1 MSNRYELLLS
11 PIQVGNVL
19 LKNRM
24 VSTAGIPHM
33 LQGTEEYPTD
43 RLISHLSNRA
53 KNGAAAVYLNF
64 AMRTDEGP
72 GGPPMKPGEIAMS
85 FPPHDT
91 AVNIAKTSAHNYLC
105 QTIDAIRYYESIA
118 ITQPMGSFTR
128 NDMPGGPMKDG
139 TPQHGGGG
147 PIMPSDPMEQL
158 RQEQEQCRGRSV
170 DHITKKQIQEFIDS
184 TVANAKILKQFG
196 FEMFSFHNAYHNG
209 TMAEFWSTHT
219 NHRTDE
225 YGGSAKNRAR
235 LMIEVMDA
243 MKQTFGRDFPLEML
257 ISVDGL
263 GVNRGDTFELA
274 KLLEGK
280 VDILHVR
287 HGDKDPQHPIGFTSS
302 RAVPCPNLDAA
313 AALKESIMS
322 RGGTI
327 KVGVS
332 AGLQNPDFNEKILR
346 EHKADIICMSR
357 AWICDS
363 DYGKK
368 IYAGR
373 GEDVTPCIKC
383 MRCHDSTVYGHHF
396 QCAVNP
402 TAGLEASLNKLVQ
415 EPGVCK
421 RVAVIG
427 GGPAGMKAACVAAD
441 RGHQVTLFEA
451 EARLGGML
459 HYAGYFSFKY
469 PVKDYMN
476 WLIGQVN
483 KRPIDVKLGTKA
495 TPETVQGYDAVLV
508 AIGAA
513 PLILPV
519 PGVEQAKIA
528 IETLGHEEE
537 LGDSVV
543 LIGGGQVGCETA
555 LHYAKLGKKVTVMEM
570 QSELAP
576 DASTT
581 GRNELMTEIAAE
593 PNFIPLTGA
602 RCISLTATSVTYEKD
617 GKQETVTA
625 DSVVLSAGMKA
636 KTQEADS
643 FIGTALDFAEIGD
656 CVRARTVEY
665 ATKEAYYAA
674 VNL

>member
-1 MSNRYELLLS
+1 MYEIPKVLK
-11 PIQVGNVL
+11 PVRIGNVL
-19 LKNRM
+19 LKNRIVSAPTTMHSMSNGELYPSEDAISFFESRARAGVGM
-24 VSTAGIPHM
+24 VTVAGLKVGKDVADDGQNTAWDVNQPNHRNKLMELVERVHFYGAKISMELIGIFPEGYTVSDGCSIMGWATGHEITREAM
-33 LQGTEEYPTD
+33 ETFKEEW
-43 RLISHLSNRA
+43 A
-53 KNGAAAVYLNF
+53 QAAADLVDCGF
-64 AMRTDEGP
+64 
-72 GGPPMKPGEIAMS
+72 
-85 FPPHDT
+85 
-91 AVNIAKTSAHNYLC
+91 
-105 QTIDAIRYYESIA
+105 DAILIHS
-118 ITQPMGSFTR
+118 G
-128 NDMPGGPMKDG
+128 
-139 TPQHGGGG
+139 H
-147 PIMPSDPMEQL
+147 
-158 RQEQEQCRGRSV
+158 SV
-170 DHITKKQIQEFIDS
+170 PL
-184 TVANAKILKQFG
+184 AQFL
-196 FEMFSFHNAYHNG
+196 SPL
-209 TMAEFWSTHT
+209 T
-219 NHRTDE
+219 NKRTDE
-225 YGGSAKNRAR
+225 YGGSTENRCRYLIEILDAIRAR
-235 LMIEVMDA
+235 VGNKLLIEVRISGTEFEEGGID
-243 MKQTFGRDFPLEML
+243 LEEGIRIGEL
-257 ISVDGL
+257 IQDHL
-263 GVNRGDTFELA
+263 
-274 KLLEGK
+274 
-280 VDILHVR
+280 DIL
-287 HGDKDPQHPIGFTSS
+287 Q
-302 RAVPCPNLDAA
+302 
-313 AALKESIMS
+313 
-322 RGGTI
+322 
-327 KVGVS
+327 VS
-332 AGLQNPDFNEKILR
+332 AGMHNPKWMTWVHPCGFRPPMPNVCVAEAFKKTGKFHVPIVTLGAIDSLESAESIIADG
-346 EHKADIICMSR
+346 KADLVTMARSLIADPELIHKGM
-357 AWICDS
+357 A
-363 DYGKK
+363 GKT
-368 IYAGR
+368 A
-373 GEDVTPCIKC
+373 DVTPCIKC

-415 EPGVCK
+415 EPGERK
-421 RVAVIG
+421 KVAIIG

-451 EARLGGML
+451 TNRLGGML

-508 AIGAA
+508 AIGAE

-519 PGVEQAKIA
+519 PGVEQAKVA

-537 LGDSVV
+537 LGSSVI

-581 GRNELMTEIAAE
+581 GRNELLTEIAAE

-602 RCISLTATSVTYEKD
+602 KCVSLTATSVTYEKD
-617 GKQETVTA
+617 GKQETITA

>member
-1 MSNRYELLLS
+1 MYEIPKVLK
-11 PIQVGNVL
+11 PVRIGNVL
-19 LKNRM
+19 LKNRI
-24 VSTAGIPHM
+24 VSA
-33 LQGTEEYPTD
+33 PTTMH
-43 RLISHLSNRA
+43 SLSNGELYPSEDAISFFESRA
-53 KNGAAAVYLNF
+53 RAGVGMVTVAGLKVGKDVADDGQNTAWDVNQPNHRNKLMELVERVHFYGAKISMELIGIFPEGYTVSDGCSIMGWATGHEITREAMETFKEEWAQAAADLVDCGF
-64 AMRTDEGP
+64 
-72 GGPPMKPGEIAMS
+72 
-85 FPPHDT
+85 
-91 AVNIAKTSAHNYLC
+91 
-105 QTIDAIRYYESIA
+105 DAILIHS
-118 ITQPMGSFTR
+118 G
-128 NDMPGGPMKDG
+128 
-139 TPQHGGGG
+139 H
-147 PIMPSDPMEQL
+147 
-158 RQEQEQCRGRSV
+158 SV
-170 DHITKKQIQEFIDS
+170 PL
-184 TVANAKILKQFG
+184 AQFL
-196 FEMFSFHNAYHNG
+196 SPL
-209 TMAEFWSTHT
+209 T
-219 NHRTDE
+219 NKRTDE
-225 YGGSAKNRAR
+225 YGGSTENRCRYLIEILDAIRAR
-235 LMIEVMDA
+235 VGNKLLIEVRISGTEFEEGGID
-243 MKQTFGRDFPLEML
+243 LEEGIRIGEL
-257 ISVDGL
+257 IQDHL
-263 GVNRGDTFELA
+263 
-274 KLLEGK
+274 
-280 VDILHVR
+280 DIL
-287 HGDKDPQHPIGFTSS
+287 Q
-302 RAVPCPNLDAA
+302 
-313 AALKESIMS
+313 
-322 RGGTI
+322 
-327 KVGVS
+327 VS
-332 AGLQNPDFNEKILR
+332 AGMHNPKWMTWVHPCGFRPPMPNVCVAEAFKKTGKFHVPIVTLGAIDSLESAESIIADG
-346 EHKADIICMSR
+346 KADLVTMARSLIADPELIHKGM
-357 AWICDS
+357 A
-363 DYGKK
+363 GKT
-368 IYAGR
+368 A
-373 GEDVTPCIKC
+373 DVTPCIKC

-415 EPGVCK
+415 EPGERK
-421 RVAVIG
+421 KVAIIG
-427 GGPAGMKAACVAAD
+427 GGPAGMKAACVASD

-451 EARLGGML
+451 TNRLGGML

-508 AIGAA
+508 AIGAE

-519 PGVEQAKIA
+519 PGVEQAKVA

-537 LGDSVV
+537 LGSSVI

-581 GRNELMTEIAAE
+581 GRNELLTEIAAE

-602 RCISLTATSVTYEKD
+602 KCVSLTATSVTYEKD
-617 GKQETVTA
+617 GKQETITA

>member
-1 MSNRYELLLS
+1 MYKIPKALTPVR
-11 PIQVGNVL
+11 IGNVL
-19 LKNRM
+19 LKNRI
-24 VSTAGIPHM
+24 VSAPTTMHSLSNGE
-33 LQGTEEYPTD
+33 LYPTED
-43 RLISHLSNRA
+43 AISFFESRARAGVGMVTVAGLKVGKDVADDGQNTAWDVNQPNHRNKLMELVERVHFYGAKISMELIGIFPEGYTVSDGCSIMGWATGHEITREA
-53 KNGAAAVYLNF
+53 MEAFKEEWAQAAADLVDCGF
-64 AMRTDEGP
+64 
-72 GGPPMKPGEIAMS
+72 
-85 FPPHDT
+85 
-91 AVNIAKTSAHNYLC
+91 
-105 QTIDAIRYYESIA
+105 DAILIHS
-118 ITQPMGSFTR
+118 G
-128 NDMPGGPMKDG
+128 
-139 TPQHGGGG
+139 H
-147 PIMPSDPMEQL
+147 
-158 RQEQEQCRGRSV
+158 SV
-170 DHITKKQIQEFIDS
+170 PL
-184 TVANAKILKQFG
+184 AQFL
-196 FEMFSFHNAYHNG
+196 SPL
-209 TMAEFWSTHT
+209 T
-219 NHRTDE
+219 NKRTDE
-225 YGGSAKNRAR
+225 YGGSTENRCRYLIEILDAIRAR
-235 LMIEVMDA
+235 VGNKLLIEVRISGTEFED
-243 MKQTFGRDFPLEML
+243 GGIDIDEGIRIGEL
-257 ISVDGL
+257 IQDHL
-263 GVNRGDTFELA
+263 
-274 KLLEGK
+274 
-280 VDILHVR
+280 DIL
-287 HGDKDPQHPIGFTSS
+287 Q
-302 RAVPCPNLDAA
+302 
-313 AALKESIMS
+313 
-322 RGGTI
+322 
-327 KVGVS
+327 VS
-332 AGLQNPDFNEKILR
+332 AGMHNPKWMTWVHPCGFRPPMPNIYVAEEFKKSGKIHVPIVTLGAIDSLESAER
-346 EHKADIICMSR
+346 IIEDGKADLVTMARSLIADPELIHKGM
-357 AWICDS
+357 A
-363 DYGKK
+363 GKT
-368 IYAGR
+368 
-373 GEDVTPCIKC
+373 EDVTPCIKC

-421 RVAVIG
+421 KVAVIG

-441 RGHQVTLFEA
+441 HGHQVTLFEA

-581 GRNELMTEIAAE
+581 GRNELMTEIAVE
-593 PNFIPLTGA
+593 PNFISLTGA

-617 GKQETVTA
+617 GKQETITA

>member
-1 MSNRYELLLS
+1 MYKIPKALTPVR
-11 PIQVGNVL
+11 IGNVL
-19 LKNRM
+19 LKNRI
-24 VSTAGIPHM
+24 VSAPTTMHSLSNGE
-33 LQGTEEYPTD
+33 LYPTED
-43 RLISHLSNRA
+43 AISFFESRARAGVGMVTVAGLKVGKDVADDGQNTAWDVNQPNHRNKLMELVERVHFYGAKISMELIGIFPEGYTVSDGCSIMGWATGHEITREA
-53 KNGAAAVYLNF
+53 MEAFKEEWAQAAADLVDCGF
-64 AMRTDEGP
+64 
-72 GGPPMKPGEIAMS
+72 
-85 FPPHDT
+85 
-91 AVNIAKTSAHNYLC
+91 
-105 QTIDAIRYYESIA
+105 DAILIHS
-118 ITQPMGSFTR
+118 G
-128 NDMPGGPMKDG
+128 
-139 TPQHGGGG
+139 H
-147 PIMPSDPMEQL
+147 
-158 RQEQEQCRGRSV
+158 SV
-170 DHITKKQIQEFIDS
+170 PL
-184 TVANAKILKQFG
+184 AQFL
-196 FEMFSFHNAYHNG
+196 SPL
-209 TMAEFWSTHT
+209 T
-219 NHRTDE
+219 NKRTDE
-225 YGGSAKNRAR
+225 YGGSTENRCRYLIEILDAIRAR
-235 LMIEVMDA
+235 VGNKLLIEVRISGTEFEEGGIDLDE
-243 MKQTFGRDFPLEML
+243 GIRIGEL
-257 ISVDGL
+257 IQDHL
-263 GVNRGDTFELA
+263 
-274 KLLEGK
+274 
-280 VDILHVR
+280 DIL
-287 HGDKDPQHPIGFTSS
+287 Q
-302 RAVPCPNLDAA
+302 
-313 AALKESIMS
+313 
-322 RGGTI
+322 
-327 KVGVS
+327 VS
-332 AGLQNPDFNEKILR
+332 AGMHNPKWMTWVHPCGFRPPMPNVYVAEAFKKSGKIHVPIVTLGAIDSL
-346 EHKADIICMSR
+346 ESAESIIEDGKADLVTMARSLIADPELIHKGLS
-357 AWICDS
+357 
-363 DYGKK
+363 GKT
-368 IYAGR
+368 
-373 GEDVTPCIKC
+373 EDVTPCIKC

-402 TAGLEASLNKLVQ
+402 TAGLEASLSKLVQ

-421 RVAVIG
+421 KVAVIG
-427 GGPAGMKAACVAAD
+427 GGPAGMKAACVASD

-451 EARLGGML
+451 ENRLGGML

-528 IETLGHEEE
+528 IETLGHEET
-537 LGDSVV
+537 LGDSVI

-570 QSELAP
+570 QAELAP

-593 PNFIPLTGA
+593 PNFISLTGA
-602 RCISLTATSVTYEKD
+602 RCVSLTATSVTYEKD
-617 GKQETVTA
+617 GKQETITA

>member
-1 MSNRYELLLS
+1 MYKIPKALTPVR
-11 PIQVGNVL
+11 IGNVL
-19 LKNRM
+19 LKNRI
-24 VSTAGIPHM
+24 VSAPTTMHSLSNGE
-33 LQGTEEYPTD
+33 LYPTED
-43 RLISHLSNRA
+43 AISFFESRARAGVGMVTVAGLKVGKDVTDDGQNTAWDVNQPNHRNKLMELVERVHFYGAKISMELIGIFPEGYTVSDGCSIMGWATGHEITREA
-53 KNGAAAVYLNF
+53 METFKEEWAQAAADLVDCGF
-64 AMRTDEGP
+64 
-72 GGPPMKPGEIAMS
+72 
-85 FPPHDT
+85 
-91 AVNIAKTSAHNYLC
+91 
-105 QTIDAIRYYESIA
+105 DAILIHS
-118 ITQPMGSFTR
+118 G
-128 NDMPGGPMKDG
+128 
-139 TPQHGGGG
+139 H
-147 PIMPSDPMEQL
+147 
-158 RQEQEQCRGRSV
+158 SV
-170 DHITKKQIQEFIDS
+170 PL
-184 TVANAKILKQFG
+184 AQFL
-196 FEMFSFHNAYHNG
+196 SPL
-209 TMAEFWSTHT
+209 T
-219 NHRTDE
+219 NKRTDE
-225 YGGSAKNRAR
+225 YGGSTENRCRYLIEILDAIRAR
-235 LMIEVMDA
+235 VGNKLLIEVRISGTEFEEGGIDLDE
-243 MKQTFGRDFPLEML
+243 GIRIGEL
-257 ISVDGL
+257 IQDHL
-263 GVNRGDTFELA
+263 
-274 KLLEGK
+274 
-280 VDILHVR
+280 DIL
-287 HGDKDPQHPIGFTSS
+287 Q
-302 RAVPCPNLDAA
+302 
-313 AALKESIMS
+313 
-322 RGGTI
+322 
-327 KVGVS
+327 VS
-332 AGLQNPDFNEKILR
+332 AGMHNPKWMTWVHPCGFRPPMPNVYVAEAFKKSGKIHVPIVTLGAIDSL
-346 EHKADIICMSR
+346 ESAESIIEDGKADLVTMARSLIADPELIHKGM
-357 AWICDS
+357 A
-363 DYGKK
+363 GKT
-368 IYAGR
+368 
-373 GEDVTPCIKC
+373 EDVTPCIKC

-402 TAGLEASLNKLVQ
+402 TAGLEASLKKLVQ
-415 EPGVCK
+415 EPAVCK
-421 RVAVIG
+421 KVAVIG

-451 EARLGGML
+451 ADRLGGML

-508 AIGAA
+508 AIGAE

-528 IETLGHEEE
+528 IQTLGHENT
-537 LGDSVV
+537 LGNEVI

-593 PNFIPLTGA
+593 PNFISLTGA
-602 RCISLTATSVTYEKD
+602 KCVSLTATSVTYEKD
-617 GKQETVTA
+617 GKQETITA

>member
-1 MSNRYELLLS
+1 MYKIPKALTPVR
-11 PIQVGNVL
+11 IGNVL
-19 LKNRM
+19 LKNRI
-24 VSTAGIPHM
+24 VSAPTTMHSLSNGE
-33 LQGTEEYPTD
+33 LYPTED
-43 RLISHLSNRA
+43 AISFFESRARAGVGMVTVAGLKVGKDVTDDGQNTAWDVNQPNHRNKLMELVERVHFYGAKISMELIGIFPEGDTVSDGCSIMGWATGHEITREA
-53 KNGAAAVYLNF
+53 METFKEEWAQAAADLVDCGF
-64 AMRTDEGP
+64 
-72 GGPPMKPGEIAMS
+72 
-85 FPPHDT
+85 
-91 AVNIAKTSAHNYLC
+91 
-105 QTIDAIRYYESIA
+105 DAILIHS
-118 ITQPMGSFTR
+118 G
-128 NDMPGGPMKDG
+128 
-139 TPQHGGGG
+139 H
-147 PIMPSDPMEQL
+147 
-158 RQEQEQCRGRSV
+158 SV
-170 DHITKKQIQEFIDS
+170 PL
-184 TVANAKILKQFG
+184 AQFL
-196 FEMFSFHNAYHNG
+196 SPL
-209 TMAEFWSTHT
+209 T
-219 NHRTDE
+219 NKRTDE
-225 YGGSAKNRAR
+225 YGGSTENRCRYLIEILDAIRAR
-235 LMIEVMDA
+235 VGNKLLIEVRISGTEFEEGGIDLDE
-243 MKQTFGRDFPLEML
+243 GIRIGEL
-257 ISVDGL
+257 IQDHL
-263 GVNRGDTFELA
+263 
-274 KLLEGK
+274 
-280 VDILHVR
+280 DIL
-287 HGDKDPQHPIGFTSS
+287 Q
-302 RAVPCPNLDAA
+302 
-313 AALKESIMS
+313 
-322 RGGTI
+322 
-327 KVGVS
+327 VS
-332 AGLQNPDFNEKILR
+332 AGMHNPKWMTWVHPCGFRPPMPNVYVAEAFKKSGKIHVPIVTLGAIDSL
-346 EHKADIICMSR
+346 ESAESIIEDGKADLVTMARSLIADPELIHKGM
-357 AWICDS
+357 A
-363 DYGKK
+363 GKT
-368 IYAGR
+368 
-373 GEDVTPCIKC
+373 EDVTPCIKC

-402 TAGLEASLNKLVQ
+402 TAGLEASLKKLVQ
-415 EPGVCK
+415 EPAVCK
-421 RVAVIG
+421 KVAVIG

-451 EARLGGML
+451 ADRLGGML

-508 AIGAA
+508 AIGAE

-528 IETLGHEEE
+528 IQTLGHENT
-537 LGDSVV
+537 LGNEVI

-593 PNFIPLTGA
+593 PNFISLTGA
-602 RCISLTATSVTYEKD
+602 KCVSLTATSVTYEKD
-617 GKQETVTA
+617 GKQETITA

>member
-1 MSNRYELLLS
+1 MYEIPKVLK
-11 PIQVGNVL
+11 PVRIGNVL
-19 LKNRM
+19 LKNRI
-24 VSTAGIPHM
+24 VSAPTTMHSLSNGE
-33 LQGTEEYPTD
+33 LYPTED
-43 RLISHLSNRA
+43 AISFFESRARAGVGMVTVAGLKVGKDVADDGQNTAWDVNQPNHRNKLMELVERVHFYGAKISMELIGIFPEGYTVSDGCSIMGWATGHEITREA
-53 KNGAAAVYLNF
+53 MEAFKEEWAQAAADLVDCGF
-64 AMRTDEGP
+64 
-72 GGPPMKPGEIAMS
+72 
-85 FPPHDT
+85 
-91 AVNIAKTSAHNYLC
+91 
-105 QTIDAIRYYESIA
+105 DAILIHS
-118 ITQPMGSFTR
+118 G
-128 NDMPGGPMKDG
+128 
-139 TPQHGGGG
+139 H
-147 PIMPSDPMEQL
+147 
-158 RQEQEQCRGRSV
+158 SV
-170 DHITKKQIQEFIDS
+170 PL
-184 TVANAKILKQFG
+184 AQFL
-196 FEMFSFHNAYHNG
+196 SPL
-209 TMAEFWSTHT
+209 T
-219 NHRTDE
+219 NKRTDE
-225 YGGSAKNRAR
+225 YGGSTENRCRYLIEILDAIRAR
-235 LMIEVMDA
+235 VGNKLLIEVRISGTEFEEGGID
-243 MKQTFGRDFPLEML
+243 LEEGIRIGEL
-257 ISVDGL
+257 IQDHL
-263 GVNRGDTFELA
+263 
-274 KLLEGK
+274 
-280 VDILHVR
+280 DIL
-287 HGDKDPQHPIGFTSS
+287 Q
-302 RAVPCPNLDAA
+302 
-313 AALKESIMS
+313 
-322 RGGTI
+322 
-327 KVGVS
+327 VS
-332 AGLQNPDFNEKILR
+332 AGMHNPKWMTWVHPCGFRPPMPNVCVAEAFKKTGKFHVPIVTLGAIDSLESAESIIADG
-346 EHKADIICMSR
+346 KADLVTMARSLIADPELIHKGM
-357 AWICDS
+357 A
-363 DYGKK
+363 GKT
-368 IYAGR
+368 A
-373 GEDVTPCIKC
+373 DVTPCIKC

-415 EPGVCK
+415 EPGERK
-421 RVAVIG
+421 KVAIIG
-427 GGPAGMKAACVAAD
+427 GGPAGMKAACVASD

-451 EARLGGML
+451 TNRLGGML

-508 AIGAA
+508 AIGAE

-519 PGVEQAKIA
+519 PGVEQAKVA

-537 LGDSVV
+537 LGGSVI

-581 GRNELMTEIAAE
+581 GRNELLTEIAAE

-602 RCISLTATSVTYEKD
+602 KCVSLTATSVTYEKD
-617 GKQETVTA
+617 GKQETITA

>member
-1 MSNRYELLLS
+1 MYKIPKALTPVR
-11 PIQVGNVL
+11 IGNVL
-19 LKNRM
+19 LKNRI
-24 VSTAGIPHM
+24 VSAPTTMHSLSNGE
-33 LQGTEEYPTD
+33 LYPTED
-43 RLISHLSNRA
+43 AISFFESRARAGVGMVTVAGLKVGKDVADDGQNTAWDVNQPNHRNKLMELVERVHFYGAKISMELIGIFPEGYTVSDGCSIMGWATGHEITREA
-53 KNGAAAVYLNF
+53 MEAFKEEWAQAAADLVDCGF
-64 AMRTDEGP
+64 
-72 GGPPMKPGEIAMS
+72 
-85 FPPHDT
+85 
-91 AVNIAKTSAHNYLC
+91 
-105 QTIDAIRYYESIA
+105 DAILIHS
-118 ITQPMGSFTR
+118 G
-128 NDMPGGPMKDG
+128 
-139 TPQHGGGG
+139 H
-147 PIMPSDPMEQL
+147 
-158 RQEQEQCRGRSV
+158 SV
-170 DHITKKQIQEFIDS
+170 PL
-184 TVANAKILKQFG
+184 AQFL
-196 FEMFSFHNAYHNG
+196 SPL
-209 TMAEFWSTHT
+209 T
-219 NHRTDE
+219 NKRTDE
-225 YGGSAKNRAR
+225 YGGSTENRCRYLIEILDAIRAR
-235 LMIEVMDA
+235 VGNKLLIEVRISGTEFEEGGIDIDE
-243 MKQTFGRDFPLEML
+243 GIRIGEL
-257 ISVDGL
+257 IQDHL
-263 GVNRGDTFELA
+263 
-274 KLLEGK
+274 
-280 VDILHVR
+280 DIL
-287 HGDKDPQHPIGFTSS
+287 Q
-302 RAVPCPNLDAA
+302 
-313 AALKESIMS
+313 
-322 RGGTI
+322 
-327 KVGVS
+327 VS
-332 AGLQNPDFNEKILR
+332 AGMHNPKWMTWVHPCGFRPPMPNVYVAEAFKKSGKIHVPIVTLGAIDSLESAER
-346 EHKADIICMSR
+346 IIEDGKADLVTMARSLIADPELIHKGM
-357 AWICDS
+357 A
-363 DYGKK
+363 GKT
-368 IYAGR
+368 
-373 GEDVTPCIKC
+373 EDVTPCIKC

-508 AIGAA
+508 AIGAT